1 MNLRRAILMAAGFC
15 MLASRAFAF
24 DPLFNVRIDYGVGS
38 NPMSVCA
45 ADLDGD
51 GDSDLAVA
59 NYSSNNVS
67 ILKNNG
73 DGTFAAAV
81 NYGVGSYP
89 LFCLRG

>member
-1 MNLRRAILMAAGFC
+1 MAWGATP
-15 MLASRAFAF
+15 A
-24 DPLFNVRIDYGVGS
+24 
-38 NPMSVCA
+38 SVCA

-59 NYSSNNVS
+59 NYGSNNVS

-81 NYGVGSYP
+81 NYGVGSEP
-89 LFCLRG
+89 LVCLRG